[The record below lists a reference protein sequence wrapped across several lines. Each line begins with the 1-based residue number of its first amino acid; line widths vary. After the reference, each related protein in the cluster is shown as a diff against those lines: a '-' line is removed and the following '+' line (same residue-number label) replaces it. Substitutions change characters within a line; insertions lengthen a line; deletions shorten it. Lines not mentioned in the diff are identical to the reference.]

1 MSRPDEDLP
10 EQSDLSATQQCVM
23 CGMCVP
29 HCPTYA
35 LSGNEADGPRGR
47 IALMLG
53 MHQGRLELDEAVIEH
68 LDGCLS
74 CRACERICPS
84 KVPYGAL
91 IDAGRAR
98 ITQVSPPRPRW
109 MRDLRDHLLLRPMR
123 LRLLGGLIRLTQ
135 MLRLDR
141 LPLPARLAR
150 MRRLAPPLAPALEP
164 EALYPA
170 QGTARGRVGLFLG
183 CMGSIFESAN
193 LRAAIRVLNAWDY
206 DVRIPDEQGCCGAM
220 HQHGGEPER
229 GQAMAKAVEARFGAE
244 TLDAVVGVSSGCMAQ
259 LKEHTG
265 LPVFELN
272 DFLLSHLPDPLP
284 AMQPMS
290 RRVAVHLPC
299 TQRNVLRTDNTALHL
314 LRLIPGLEVTD
325 LPGNERCCGAA
336 GTHMLTHPEQADAL
350 LEPKLAAF
358 EAMGADQL
366 VSTNIGCAM
375 HLGAGLRETDH
386 LAEVIHPV
394 RLLAEALKR
403 RA

>member
-1 MSRPDEDLP
+1 MKTPPRAP
-10 EQSDLSATQQCVM
+10 EPDLSATQQCVM

-53 MHQGRLELDEAVIEH
+53 MHQGRLEPDEAVIEH

-84 KVPYGAL
+84 TVPYGAL

-98 ITQVSPPRPRW
+98 IAQVSPARQRW
-109 MRDLRDHLLLRPMR
+109 MRRLRDHLLLRAMR
-123 LRLLGGLIRLTQ
+123 LRLLGGLIRLNQ

-150 MRRLAPPLAPALEP
+150 MRRLVPPLAPALKP
-164 EALYPA
+164 AALYPA
-170 QGTARGRVGLFLG
+170 QGTARGQVGLFLG

-193 LRAAIRVLNAWDY
+193 LRAAIEVLNAWGY

-229 GQAMAKAVEARFGAE
+229 GQAMAKAVEARFDVE

-265 LPVFELN
+265 LPVFELS
-272 DFLLSHLPDPLP
+272 DFLLRHLPDPLP
-284 AMQPMS
+284 AMQPLS

-314 LRLIPGLEVTD
+314 LRLIPRLEVTE
-325 LPGNERCCGAA
+325 LPGNDRCCGAA

-350 LEPKLAAF
+350 REPKLEAF
-358 EAMGADQL
+358 QAMGADL
-366 VSTNIGCAM
+366 MVSTNIGCAM
-375 HLGAGLRETDH
+375 HLGAGLRETDRS
-386 LAEVIHPV
+386 AEVIHPV

-403 RA
+403 QA